1 MKKQIVT
8 ACALIASV
16 AAFATSV
23 ESSNTFG
30 VLKIASTATAE
41 KSAQLIIPVPWE
53 NVGTA
58 SGVIDPTA
66 YVLTTNRKKDDTLFY
81 YDTQQKAYK
90 VWSMSADGSSSG
102 VWTAQDSYNISDKA
116 LSTITADGT
125 FARGKA
131 VILQLVK
138 GSTEPV
144 YISGQYS
151 SNLCK
156 VAITGPA
163 ASAHAWWVVY
173 NLIAPSSASAV
184 SLSDVQFFADENCL
198 QEVGVNDIVG
208 DKIVKADGTTYYCEA
223 GDNSSIKWVYY
234 APGTPG
240 TVSIP
245 IGTTENVKLNA
256 GEGAWYVRAVHKNGA
271 QTIYVKW

>member
-1 MKKQIVT
+1 MKRQIVT

-30 VLKIASTATAE
+30 VLKIASTATTE

-66 YVLTTNRKKDDTLFY
+66 YVLTTNRKEGDTLFY

-90 VWSMSADGSSSG
+90 VWSMSADGSDSG
-102 VWTAQDSYNISDKA
+102 VWTPQTSYSISNKE
-116 LSTITADGT
+116 LSTITATGT

-131 VILQLVK
+131 VILQLVA
-138 GSTEPV
+138 GSTDPV

-151 SNLCK
+151 SAECQ

-184 SLSDVQFFADENCL
+184 SLNDVRFFTDEDCSSA
-198 QEVGVNDIVG
+198 VSVVDIVG

-234 APGTPG
+234 APSTAG

-245 IGTTENVKLNA
+245 TGTTEGVQLNA
-256 GEGAWYVRAVHKNGA
+256 GEGAWYVRAVHKSGV
-271 QTIYVKW
+271 QTIYVEW